1 MIQAMARAR
10 RLVAWST
17 VAALVVVAGAERWRR
32 ASGGDA
38 GELLDW
44 GLVRR
49 TAAARCPAGEVAAPE
64 AGGPSY
70 DALVAEMLPWLTEVC
85 GPGLATPQFETVSVV
100 DRHGFVDANI
110 TIMRRVLGPVAA
122 LQARLPGGSLR
133 LSRLPLSL
141 YTGFLLS
148 VLAGRVLGQYDPLLR
163 IEPLA
168 DGPDG
173 PATER
178 PRLLMVDPNVS
189 AFVARAGLPAAD
201 VRRWLTLHELTHA
214 WQFEAHPWLAQHL
227 SAQTRKLVVDPLQE
241 LLREG
246 GARRG
251 ADPLALLGGL
261 RSRLRPQ
268 IAAVRQ
274 LQAVMTVCEGHGNY
288 VMREVGRRHLPG
300 FDRLD
305 AAFHQR
311 QTQRTLVE
319 RVVFAL
325 TGLSVKLRQYERGE
339 AFLRQVEAAGGA
351 ALLDRLWDG
360 PEAMPSWA
368 ELRRPQRWVERIQ
381 GPAPAEAA
389 GPGRSRSAP
398 SPA

>member
-1 MIQAMARAR
+1 MARAR
-10 RLVAWST
+10 HLVAWST

-32 ASGGDA
+32 ASGRDP

-49 TAAARCPAGEVAAPE
+49 TAAARSPAGEVSTPE
-64 AGGPSY
+64 AGVPSY
-70 DALVAEMLPWLTEVC
+70 DALVAEMLPWLAEVC
-85 GPGLATPQFETVSVV
+85 GPGLATPRFGTVSVV

-110 TIMRRVLGPVAA
+110 TIMRRVLGPAAA
-122 LQARLPGGSLR
+122 LQARVSGGSLR
-133 LSRLPLSL
+133 FSRLPLSL

-163 IEPLA
+163 LEPEA
-168 DGPDG
+168 GG
-173 PATER
+173 AGAPAPER
-178 PRLLMVDPNVS
+178 PRLLMVEPNVS
-189 AFVARAGLPAAD
+189 AFAVRAGLPATD

-214 WQFEAHPWLAQHL
+214 WQFEAHPWLAEHL
-227 SAQTRKLVVDPLQE
+227 SAQTRKLVLEPLQD
-241 LLREG
+241 LLREA
-246 GARRG
+246 GAGRRTD
-251 ADPLALLGGL
+251 ALALLGGL

-288 VMREVGRRHLPG
+288 VMREAGRQHLPE

-305 AAFHQR
+305 AAFHHR
-311 QTQRTLVE
+311 QTQRTLLE
-319 RVVFAL
+319 RLVFAL

-339 AFLRQVEAAGGA
+339 HFLRQVEAGGGR

-368 ELRRPQRWVERIQ
+368 ELRRPQRWIDRIQ
-381 GPAPAEAA
+381 GRAPAEAA
-389 GPGRSRSAP
+389 GSVRSGPAA